1 MTTTLLVIQH
11 VDHEGPELVG
21 QLARERG
28 MALQTLRP
36 DRGDRLPHPS
46 ECPNSIALVLGGPM
60 GVNEQHHPDLHWLQA
75 ELNWLTAW
83 HQQRRPVLGICLGA
97 QLLAV
102 AAGGSVEPLQ
112 VGAPPQQLKE
122 LGLGAIHWVA
132 ERSDEALLQ
141 GQPSSSLVLHW
152 HGDRIH
158 LPGDAT
164 LLGSSLHCAEQV
176 FRIGDHAIGLQCHLE
191 INRDALQRWIA
202 NDHTYVMSALGPEG
216 PERLMREW
224 RWLGDKL
231 QEQGRHFFNA
241 ALDQLQECC
250 KTR

>member
-1 MTTTLLVIQH
+1 MANKLLVVQH
-11 VDHEGPELVG
+11 VDHEDAALVG
-21 QLARERG
+21 ELARQRG
-28 MALQTLRP
+28 LTLEILRP
-36 DRGDRLPHPS
+36 DRGDPLPDPRA
-46 ECPNSIALVLGGPM
+46 CANSIALVLGGPM
-60 GVNEQHHPDLHWLQA
+60 SVNDRDQPGMDWLRQ
-75 ELNWLTAW
+75 ELNWLRAW
-83 HQQRRPVLGICLGA
+83 HKQRLPVLGICLGA

-102 AAGGSVEPLQ
+102 ASGGSVQPLQ

-132 ERSDEALLQ
+132 DPSDEALLK

-152 HGDRIH
+152 HGDRIQ
-158 LPGDAT
+158 LPADAT

-176 FRIGDHAIGLQCHLE
+176 FRIGAHAIGLQCHLE
-191 INRDALQRWIA
+191 INRDTLQRWIA

-231 QEQGRHFFNA
+231 QEQGRHFFNT

>member
-1 MTTTLLVIQH
+1 LSTTLLVIQH
-11 VDHEGPELVG
+11 VEHEGPELVG

-28 MALQTLRP
+28 MDIQTLRP
-36 DRGDRLPHPS
+36 DRGDCLPNPS

-60 GVNEQHHPDLHWLQA
+60 GVNERHQPDLHWLQT
-75 ELNWLTAW
+75 ELNWLMAW
-83 HQQRRPVLGICLGA
+83 HRQSRPVLGICLGA

-102 AAGGSVEPLQ
+102 AAGGCVKPLQ

-132 ERSDEALLQ
+132 DPTHEALLQ
-141 GQPSSSLVLHW
+141 GQPSGSLALHW

-158 LPGDAT
+158 LPSDAT

-191 INRDALQRWIA
+191 INGDALQRWIA
-202 NDHTYVMSALGPEG
+202 TDHTYVISALGPEG

-224 RWLGDKL
+224 RWLGDEL

-241 ALDQLQECC
+241 ALDQLQDCC
-250 KTR
+250 MIQ

>member
-11 VDHEGPELVG
+11 VDHEGPELVE

-28 MALQTLRP
+28 MTLRTLRP

-102 AAGGSVEPLQ
+102 AAGGSVHPLL

-122 LGLGAIHWVA
+122 LGLGAIHWIA
-132 ERSDEALLQ
+132 DPSTEALLK
-141 GQPSSSLVLHW
+141 GQSSSSLVLHW
-152 HGDRIH
+152 HGDRIQ
-158 LPGDAT
+158 LPADAT

-191 INRDALQRWIA
+191 INGDALERWIT
-202 NDHTYVMSALGPEG
+202 NDHDYVVSALGPEG
-216 PERLMREW
+216 PERLGREW
-224 RWLGDKL
+224 RRLGATL
-231 QEQGRHFFNA
+231 QEQGQDFINA
-241 ALDQLQECC
+241 VLDQLIEISQ
-250 KTR
+250 TH